1 MAFGTIAAMAAPAV
15 INTIGNAI
23 TGKNNR
29 RHSVDMWKMEQ
40 EYNKPVNQ
48 MARLENAGI
57 NPHLA
62 FSSGNINNVASS
74 APQTMA
80 IMPGQLSTADMMT
93 DKNREQSTAQTSL
106 AVAKKTL
113 TEWQTSNETAKTQLN
128 DLITKIQKGRFNLDK
143 NGEIVNKKIYER
155 NIKEYAEGLNQAE
168 LAEVEARRLVA
179 NMESDLAE
187 LNLTSNQ
194 APAYKIIVEI
204 FNQMGFDVSNLLS
217 GD

>member
-1 MAFGTIAAMAAPAV
+1 MGFGTTAAMAAPAI

-93 DKNREQSTAQTSL
+93 DKNRKSAEADIALKEAQEWLTDRKVQEQLSRNQIAMVESAIEL
-106 AVAKKTL
+106 ARFPGEGPGDKKWDDAVAEFASQRQLSNL
-113 TEWQTSNETAKTQLN
+113 TEEQAREVVAKFRERMAN
-128 DLITKIQKGRFNLDK
+128 KNMITGDNPILRALMGIAEYFGFNFT
-143 NGEIVNKKIYER
+143 
-155 NIKEYAEGLNQAE
+155 
-168 LAEVEARRLVA
+168 VE
-179 NMESDLAE
+179 
-187 LNLTSNQ
+187 
-194 APAYKIIVEI
+194 
-204 FNQMGFDVSNLLS
+204 
-217 GD
+217 